1 MKQLELK
8 INQLSFGYRGQQVL
22 REVSFS
28 VRSGELMCLLG
39 PNGVGKSTLFRC
51 ILGGNSGYQGEILL
65 DGRNIRSLKQRQ
77 LAQWIGYIPQS
88 SVPVF
93 GYSVYETV
101 LMGTTASLGTLQNP
115 GRIQRQAAQ
124 EAIDRMG
131 IAHLSGRSV
140 AELSGG
146 ERQLVMIARALAQK
160 ARFLL
165 MDEPTANLDY
175 GNQLRVMQMVRELA
189 RQGYGTLISTHSP
202 EHALQYADRVLVLK
216 EGQVLCCGEPE
227 QVLDAPTLS
236 RTYDVPLRVHQVQ
249 TGRRSYRFVLP
260 DENAQLNKY
269 DYPYQREEEQR

>member
-1 MKQLELK
+1 MNQSELK
-8 INQLSFGYRGQQVL
+8 INRLNFGYRGQQVL

-28 VRSGELMCLLG
+28 VHTGELMCLLG

-51 ILGGNSGYQGEILL
+51 ILGGNSGYRGEILL
-65 DGRNIRSLKQRQ
+65 DGKNIRALKQRQ
-77 LAQWIGYIPQS
+77 LAQWVGYIPQS

-93 GYSVYETV
+93 GYSVYDTV
-101 LMGTTASLGTLQNP
+101 LMGTTASLGMLQNP
-115 GRIQRQAAQ
+115 GKEQRRAAQAAI
-124 EAIDRMG
+124 ERMG

-189 RQGYGTLISTHSP
+189 RQGYGILVSTHSP

-216 EGQVLCCGEPE
+216 EGRVLCCGVPD

-236 RTYDVPLRVHQVQ
+236 RAYDVDVQVHQVQ
-249 TGRRSYRFVLP
+249 QGDKSYRVVLP
-260 DENAQLNKY
+260 DEDAQSNKI
-269 DYPYQREEEQR
+269 